1 MTTWVAVFNVVTLIA
16 GVGIGFVLGVVVMWA
31 GARVPVDEGD
41 RR

>member
-1 MTTWVAVFNVVTLIA
+1 MTPGAAVFYVVTLLA

-31 GARVPVDEGD
+31 GARVPVDQGD

>member
-1 MTTWVAVFNVVTLIA
+1 MTTGVAVFNVVTLIA

-31 GARVPVDEGD
+31 GARLPVDEGD